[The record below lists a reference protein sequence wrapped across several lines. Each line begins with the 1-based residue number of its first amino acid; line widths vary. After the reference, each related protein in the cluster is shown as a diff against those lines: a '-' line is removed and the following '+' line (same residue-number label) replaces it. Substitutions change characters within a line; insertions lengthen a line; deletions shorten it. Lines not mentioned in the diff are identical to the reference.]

1 MHVHAEPQ
9 PDASR
14 WLWLVKWLLLIPHA
28 IVLVCLWVAFVVM
41 SIVAFVAI
49 LVTGRYPRSVFDFN
63 VGVLRWSWR
72 VSFYGYSAL
81 ATDRYPPFTL
91 ADDPDYPA
99 HLEVDY
105 PAHLSRGLVLVKW
118 WLLAL
123 PHYLV
128 VGILVG
134 GGTWWVADD
143 PPARFAWGGGLV
155 GLLVLVSAIVLAATG
170 SYPRPLYDLVLG
182 LNRWVLRVW
191 AYAGLMTDVYPPFRL
206 DQGPDEVGPDP
217 APTDVGGPPVTGSG
231 ATAPVAPSG
240 AYVVPAAG
248 NAVSNA
254 VGQVPNAAN
263 AVPSGGTVSWTAGPR
278 PTPQPGWTAGRVVAL
293 VVGSIIGV
301 AGLGVLT
308 GGFAME
314 VVDHTARDSAG
325 YITVAETHV
334 DTPGY
339 AVVAPPVRIESASAA
354 LPRRVV
360 GDLRIRVV
368 SDASA
373 PVFVGV
379 APSFAV
385 DRYLTG
391 VARTTPGVG
400 RNDDRDF
407 SGSAPASP
415 PGDVAIWD
423 ASKVGSGP
431 LELVWSP
438 RPGDWDLV
446 LMNADGSATVG
457 ADVAVGA
464 QLSWLGGLGAAALLG
479 GLVLTAGGVTLV
491 ASATRRASFS
501 RPAAPVAGADR

>member
-1 MHVHAEPQ
+1 
-9 PDASR
+9 
-14 WLWLVKWLLLIPHA
+14 LWLVKWLLLIPHA

-41 SIVAFVAI
+41 SLVAFVAI

-63 VGVLRWSWR
+63 VGVLRWTWR

-81 ATDRYPPFTL
+81 ATDRYPPFSL
-91 ADDPDYPA
+91 ADVPDYPA

-105 PAHLSRGLVLVKW
+105 PDHLSRGLVLVKW

-155 GLLVLVSAIVLAATG
+155 GLLVLVSAIVLAVTG

-206 DQGPDEVGPDP
+206 DQGPDEADDGA
-217 APTDVGGPPVTGSG
+217 APNDVGGPPEVRADT
-231 ATAPVAPSG
+231 
-240 AYVVPAAG
+240 
-248 NAVSNA
+248 
-254 VGQVPNAAN
+254 VGPLVPNPAPLVADTG
-263 AVPSGGTVSWTAGPR
+263 AVVSGTGPR
-278 PTPQPGWTAGRVVAL
+278 PSAQPGWTAGRVIAL
-293 VVGSIIGV
+293 VLGSIIGV
-301 AGLGVLT
+301 TGLGVLT

-325 YITVAETHV
+325 YITVADTHV
-334 DTPGY
+334 DSPGY

-368 SDASA
+368 SDGSN

-385 DRYLTG
+385 DRYLAG

-400 RNDDRDF
+400 RGDDRDIT
-407 SGSAPASP
+407 GSAPTTRPA
-415 PGDVAIWD
+415 DVTIWD

-431 LELVWSP
+431 LELVWAP
-438 RPGDWDLV
+438 RPGDWALV
-446 LMNADGSATVG
+446 LMNADGTATVA
-457 ADVAVGA
+457 ADVQVGA
-464 QLSWLGGLGAAALLG
+464 RLSWLGGLGAVALFV
-479 GLVLTAGGVTLV
+479 GLVLTAAGITLV
-491 ASATRRASFS
+491 ASSTRRASFTRS
-501 RPAAPVAGADR
+501 MAPARGADR